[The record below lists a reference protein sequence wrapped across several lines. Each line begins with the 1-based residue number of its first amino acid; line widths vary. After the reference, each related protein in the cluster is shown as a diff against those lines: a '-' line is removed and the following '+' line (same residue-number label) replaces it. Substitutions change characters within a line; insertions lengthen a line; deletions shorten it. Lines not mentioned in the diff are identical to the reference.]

1 MVLTDFSSRVVPTAD
16 PVNRRVEH
24 ARATIA
30 PLMPLQILRRANWH
44 GTPIAL
50 GELFILH
57 KNRREEKAIIFTHQL
72 GWEVRLMI
80 GAQAEVVQTQVCR
93 TQEEV
98 FATGEQW
105 TGAMGEKGWR

>member
-1 MVLTDFSSRVVPTAD
+1 MPD
-16 PVNRRVEH
+16 PLLLWQTT
-24 ARATIA
+24 RAVMPSFCRA
-30 PLMPLQILRRANWH
+30 CYDRALMPVQVLQRANWH

-57 KNRREEKAIIFTHQL
+57 KNRREAKAIIFTHQL

-105 TGAMGEKGWR
+105 TGAMLGRG